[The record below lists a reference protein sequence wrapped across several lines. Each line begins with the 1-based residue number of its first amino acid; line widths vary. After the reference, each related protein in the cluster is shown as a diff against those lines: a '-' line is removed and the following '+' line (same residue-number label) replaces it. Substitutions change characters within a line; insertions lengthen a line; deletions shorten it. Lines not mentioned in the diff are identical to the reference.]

1 MGILNKFIDHN
12 KFGPGVS
19 KENNESKLGR
29 FFRILKSKFWKIC
42 SLNLILIGCLVP
54 FIALSVGIYNMTPLS
69 ESNVAVEYLY
79 SEGYNVDFINIVDKY
94 IDAFQPSEKK
104 LIELKASFTKLT
116 EKIKATNPDFIS
128 EGSSEFDLSKYSEK
142 DGKEILN
149 LATNI
154 LDILSDERLEIKN
167 INGKWSI
174 VDTKSND
181 YALTSISFDDGD
193 ITIVDS
199 IQGGYTDYFYWV
211 LVLIP
216 FAFIGPIMAG
226 VIKVTRDFVR
236 EEPVFLFSDFIDGA
250 KKNFFPSIAI
260 SFIQYII
267 SAIVLNAIMLYYSYL
282 GNGFIYTFAF
292 AASLFLAFIFV
303 AMNFYI
309 MLMQVTLKLSLKKIF
324 KNAFF
329 FSIICLFRN
338 ILLLF
343 GFIAVVLIYVV
354 LFIVGQAYGL
364 VLGFTMLSVLGFL
377 IELMIYVMVSAV
389 YPPIKRIVIDPYYE
403 AHKEETSAAITD
415 KDSSIEKTSE
425 SDTSTESEEE
435 TAESEYVYHNGRM
448 VHRSALENDILFR
461 D

>member
-19 KENNESKLGR
+19 KENNESKIGR

-42 SLNLILIGCLVP
+42 SLNLILIACLIP
-54 FIALSVGIYNMTPLS
+54 FIALSVGIYNMTPLA

-79 SEGYNVDFINIVDKY
+79 SEGYTTDIINIADKY

-104 LIELKASFTKLT
+104 LIELKAAFAKLT
-116 EKIKATNPDFIS
+116 EKIKGINPDFIS

-142 DGKEILN
+142 DGQEILN

-154 LDILSDERLEIKN
+154 VDIFDGERLKIKN
-167 INGKWSI
+167 IDGKWSVI
-174 VDTKSND
+174 DKKSNN
-181 YALTSISFDDGD
+181 YALTSVSFDDGD
-193 ITIVDS
+193 IIIVDS
-199 IQGGYTDYFYWV
+199 MPGGYVDYFYWV
-211 LVLIP
+211 LVLLP

-250 KKNFFPSIAI
+250 KKNFFPSIVI
-260 SFIQYII
+260 SAIQYFI
-267 SAIVLNAIMLYYSYL
+267 SAIVLNAILLYYSYL

-292 AASLFLAFIFV
+292 AASLFLAFIFI
-303 AMNFYI
+303 AMNFYV

-338 ILLLF
+338 ILLLVA
-343 GFIAVVLIYVV
+343 FIAVILLYIV

-377 IELMIYVMVSAV
+377 IELMIYVLISAV

-415 KDSSIEKTSE
+415 KEVIADKTSE
-425 SDTSTESEEE
+425 LQTSSEPNSE
-435 TAESEYVYHNGRM
+435 ADESEYVYHNGRM
-448 VHRSALENDILFR
+448 IHRSALENDTLFR

>member
-19 KENNESKLGR
+19 KENNESKIGR

-42 SLNLILIGCLVP
+42 SLNLILIACLIP
-54 FIALSVGIYNMTPLS
+54 FIALFVGIYNMTPLS
-69 ESNVAVEYLY
+69 DSNVAVEYLY
-79 SEGYNVDFINIVDKY
+79 SEGYTTDFINIADKY

-104 LIELKASFTKLT
+104 LVELKAAFTAFT
-116 EKIKATNPDFIS
+116 EKIKKVNPDFIT
-128 EGSSEFDLSKYSEK
+128 EGSSEFDFSKYSDD
-142 DGKEILN
+142 DGKEILT

-154 LDILSDERLEIKN
+154 LDILDGERLKIKN
-167 INGKWSI
+167 DDGKWSVI
-174 VDTKSND
+174 DTKSND
-181 YALTSISFDDGD
+181 YVLTSISFDDGNII
-193 ITIVDS
+193 ITDS
-199 IQGGYTDYFYWV
+199 IPGGYTDYFYWI
-211 LVLIP
+211 LVFLP

-250 KKNFFPSIAI
+250 KKNFFPSIII
-260 SFIQYII
+260 SVIQYFV
-267 SAIVLNAIMLYYSYL
+267 SAIVINAILLYYSYL

-292 AASLFLAFIFV
+292 AASLFLAFIFI
-303 AMNFYI
+303 AMNFYV

-338 ILLLF
+338 ILLLV
-343 GFIAVVLIYVV
+343 GFIAVILLYVV

-377 IELMIYVMVSAV
+377 IELMIYVLISAV

-403 AHKEETSAAITD
+403 AHKEETSAAVTD
-415 KDSSIEKTSE
+415 KDKAADKIAESQPSSE
-425 SDTSTESEEE
+425 SDDEK
-435 TAESEYVYHNGRM
+435 AESEYVYHNGRM
-448 VHRSALENDILFR
+448 IHRSALENDILFR